1 MTAKMSDRAHQKTLS
16 DFSEATRNRSA
27 VWINDE
33 TGQIIENSSL
43 ESRIRQEAGCERYA
57 ITITTPQQPKL
68 DQRRRSIDLVGRAQD
83 QQNAVA
89 EVARRNSTS
98 MLPELRRPLLLRK
111 RGGS

>member
-16 DFSEATRNRSA
+16 DFSEATVNRSA

-83 QQNAVA
+83 QQTAVA
-89 EVARRNSTS
+89 GVRKNPTS
-98 MLPELRRPLLLRK
+98 MLPELRRPLLLGK
-111 RGGS
+111 RGDS